1 MPDEGFSFLT
11 SGDSKAPWAAEGGV
25 CFGTSGEAGV
35 RFGTL
40 GIHLRAPLT
49 IEVEARG
56 ASAGQ
61 SSRDIPRG
69 DIDFRRYRRSLSPKN
84 QLDPFVDVMH

>member
-1 MPDEGFSFLT
+1 MKVSPFLRQET
-11 SGDSKAPWAAEGGV
+11 ARLRGLPKAVFASGQAAK
-25 CFGTSGEAGV
+25 AGV